1 MRNPACKPIARRLI
15 QFSPP
20 LVLLAACCGCDFV
33 FDLSNQTRARQVCID
48 QGGLTPADFNSMVFM
63 VSNFR
68 DSGMPRGRARQINCC
83 NAATDVCACASATI
97 DYVYGDDPDFTDN
110 TDCLRHPGAAYDTE
124 STFDERLTELRNAY
138 AGPLCPESGTTIW
151 VAACADDT
159 RLVSTSFR
167 LGGDRATFAATT
179 GEFIAYERG
188 SDFVDALC
196 AGWNYWPTI
205 PRCLDGQIIEVICGD
220 VAVGDPVTT
229 SADCLV
235 DP

>member
-1 MRNPACKPIARRLI
+1 MCLPIAI
-15 QFSPP
+15 T
-20 LVLLAACCGCDFV
+20 CGCAVV
-33 FDLSNQTRARQVCID
+33 FDETTENRARRTCAAMDGFLPSDFDDLVVTME
-48 QGGLTPADFNSMVFM
+48 GLQAG
-63 VSNFR
+63 
-68 DSGMPRGRARQINCC
+68 GMPRGRARQINCC
-83 NAATDVCACASATI
+83 NAATDVCACASATL

-138 AGPLCPESGTTIW
+138 AGPLCPDSGTTIW

-159 RLVSTSFR
+159 RLVSTNFG
-167 LGGDRATFAATT
+167 LGGDTATYAAST
-179 GEFIAYERG
+179 GEFIAYESI
-188 SDFVDALC
+188 SDGVDALC

-220 VAVGDPVTT
+220 AAVGDPVTT
-229 SADCLV
+229 AADCLV